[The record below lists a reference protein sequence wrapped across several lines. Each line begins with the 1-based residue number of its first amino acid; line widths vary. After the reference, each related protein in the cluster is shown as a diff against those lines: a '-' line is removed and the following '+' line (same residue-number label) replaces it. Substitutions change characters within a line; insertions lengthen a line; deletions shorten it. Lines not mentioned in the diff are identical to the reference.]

1 MTLRRRVLVVALL
14 AGAALVLGHGSAL
27 ADDCSSDLDCEQT
40 GGYNGIIAVV
50 GGTAAVMAAAA
61 AAVAATPKEEE
72 TDLAIVQVSRDT
84 LDVAP
89 GEPAEL
95 TITGWHVGKS
105 GSPVRVAM
113 PLTIDVPLASGVTAT
128 PGAGTGE
135 LIASVAVDE
144 ATLPPGTEQVLLTA
158 RGTWKGKEAS
168 ATVTVRITGG
178 YHLRL
183 SPRGQA

>member
-1 MTLRRRVLVVALL
+1 MTLRRRLLVVTVL
-14 AGAALVLGHGSAL
+14 AAASMAIGHGSAV

-61 AAVAATPKEEE
+61 AAVAATPKEED

-89 GEPAEL
+89 SEPAEL
-95 TITGWHVGKS
+95 TITGWHVGRS

-113 PLTIDVPLASGVTAT
+113 PVTIDVPPASGVTAT
-128 PGAGTGE
+128 PAAGTGE
-135 LIASVAVDE
+135 LVASIAVDE
-144 ATLPPGTEQVLLTA
+144 AALPAGTEQVVLTA

>member
-1 MTLRRRVLVVALL
+1 MSRRRRLLVVAFL
-14 AGAALVLGHGSAL
+14 AAAVVLGTGGTAA

-72 TDLAIVQVSRDT
+72 TDLAIVQVSRDVV
-84 LDVAP
+84 DVAP
-89 GEPAEL
+89 GEPAEV

-113 PLTIDVPLASGVTAT
+113 PVSLEAPPGSGITAT
-128 PGAGTGE
+128 PGSDTGE
-135 LIASVAVDE
+135 LISSIAVDE
-144 ATLPPGTEQVLLTA
+144 ATLPPGTERVLLTA

-168 ATVTVRITGG
+168 ATVTVRIIEG

-183 SPRGQA
+183 FRQDDA